1 MEEKKEKVLIALK
14 ASLGI
19 ITTACEAAGI
29 SNSTFNNWRKADP
42 EFSGAVEAIESRQGD
57 FVESK
62 LLEKINAGDTTAI
75 IFYLKTKGKNRGYV
89 ERYQMKEPPKP
100 AAELPAPKNTGKRL
114 TSLERK
120 MKLSITKLLKGQ
132 GKYTEELSY
141 QVEITAKLFAKAH
154 LLEDEMKGEDY
165 RSIKTEISREGN
177 ERLSINP
184 KERLYMDLLAQGQKA
199 LRALGMNTESKER
212 RSDNDT
218 FTDFLQEMRRD
229 DE

>member
-1 MEEKKEKVLIALK
+1 MDDRKEKVLVALK

-29 SNSTFNNWRKADP
+29 SNTTFINWRNADP
-42 EFSGAVEAIESRQGD
+42 EFRAAVEAIESRQGD

-75 IFYLKTKGKNRGYV
+75 IFYLKTKGKNRGYS
-89 ERYQMKEPPKP
+89 ERFPAKE
-100 AAELPAPKNTGKRL
+100 APKQVPGLPIPKDTGKRL
-114 TSLERK
+114 TSLEKK
-120 MKLSITKLLKGQ
+120 MKLNITKLLKGQ

-165 RSIKTEISREGN
+165 HSIKTEISREGN

-184 KERLYMDLLAQGQKA
+184 KEKLYMELLAQGQKA

-218 FTDFLQEMRRD
+218 FSDFLKEMNRD
-229 DE
+229 E